1 MSAATDNA
9 TLVRDMVV
17 LGVGLGTS
25 MALFTIVVQN
35 AFPVERLGVVTAS
48 LAFFR
53 SIGGVVGVALLG
65 SVMTNRMT
73 AELQAGLATLPP
85 AIAAKLGGIA
95 ANPQAL
101 MDPASQQA
109 LKAQLATLGS
119 QAPQVAVQVT
129 TVLRESVATAVTEVF
144 VIGSALIAIA
154 FVTSFFL
161 REIPLRTTRH
171 SVSQEIGME
180 LGAGV
185 GTELEDELVEN
196 ARVEDARVEAA
207 RATRA

>member
-1 MSAATDNA
+1 
-9 TLVRDMVV
+9 
-17 LGVGLGTS
+17 

-53 SIGGVVGVALLG
+53 SIGGVVGVAVLG

-73 AELQAGLATLPP
+73 SELQAGIATLPP

-95 ANPQAL
+95 ASPQAL

-109 LKAQLATLGS
+109 IKAQLATLGS
-119 QAPQVAVQVT
+119 QAPQVAAQVT
-129 TVLRESVATAVTEVF
+129 SILRGAVAAAVTEVF
-144 VIGSALIAIA
+144 LIGSVLIAVA

-161 REIPLRTTRH
+161 REIPLRATRH
-171 SVSQEIGME
+171 SVSEEFGIE
-180 LGAGV
+180 LGAGI
-185 GTELEDELVEN
+185 GAELEEELVMEATGAAGASTGVDPS
-196 ARVEDARVEAA
+196 AR
-207 RATRA
+207 